1 MKNKFSRS
9 VTAIM
14 LTAALLISSQG
25 VVTAFAD
32 DENYS
37 DASEYSSVQTTEV
50 KGNETPSSNE
60 SDAEPEQKNAPVVLW
75 MTTHMM
81 KAVLFM

>member
-25 VVTAFAD
+25 VVPAFAD
-32 DENYS
+32 GGDHS
-37 DASEYSSVQTTEV
+37 DMSESSSVQ
-50 KGNETPSSNE
+50 
-60 SDAEPEQKNAPVVLW
+60 
-75 MTTHMM
+75 M
-81 KAVLFM
+81 KVRTCPNLHLYR

>member
-32 DENYS
+32 GGDHS
-37 DASEYSSVQTTEV
+37 DMSRRASSSVQLV
-50 KGNETPSSNE
+50 H
-60 SDAEPEQKNAPVVLW
+60 LYR
-75 MTTHMM
+75 
-81 KAVLFM
+81 

>member
-37 DASEYSSVQTTEV
+37 DADEYS
-50 KGNETPSSNE
+50 
-60 SDAEPEQKNAPVVLW
+60 DADDRGKRQ
-75 MTTHMM
+75 
-81 KAVLFM
+81 

>member
-14 LTAALLISSQG
+14 LTAALLITSQG
-25 VVTAFAD
+25 VVTAIAD

-37 DASEYSSVQTTEV
+37 DASEYSSVQTIIRMHPNTRLYRR
-50 KGNETPSSNE
+50 
-60 SDAEPEQKNAPVVLW
+60 QR
-75 MTTHMM
+75 
-81 KAVLFM
+81 

>member
-32 DENYS
+32 GGDHS
-37 DASEYSSVQTTEV
+37 DMSESSSVQMNIRTCP
-50 KGNETPSSNE
+50 N
-60 SDAEPEQKNAPVVLW
+60 L
-75 MTTHMM
+75 H
-81 KAVLFM
+81 LYR

>member
-32 DENYS
+32 VRIFICTDERGKQQRNRS
-37 DASEYSSVQTTEV
+37 ID
-50 KGNETPSSNE
+50 
-60 SDAEPEQKNAPVVLW
+60 
-75 MTTHMM
+75 
-81 KAVLFM
+81 

>member
-32 DENYS
+32 DEIYS

-60 SDAEPEQKNAPVVLW
+60 SDAEPEQKKMHLW
-75 MTTHMM
+75 CCG
-81 KAVLFM
+81 

>member
-32 DENYS
+32 DGDHS
-37 DASEYSSVQTTEV
+37 DMSESSSVLV
-50 KGNETPSSNE
+50 KMPQSKMS
-60 SDAEPEQKNAPVVLW
+60 LR
-75 MTTHMM
+75 
-81 KAVLFM
+81 